1 MPEETAEPQPAA
13 AMSTTGGSGFWYK
26 LPTLTAAFN
35 PVLVLVVGFFLNQG
49 IEQNK
54 REIEANSAKLQDLKT
69 VAETNTI
76 ALHNKIDKVKVIGDF
91 LNDLTGPDERRRSL
105 AIEAIF
111 IALPEEA
118 ERLVKV
124 VEKFA
129 AKTTNAGHTGD
140 DAIVSAAKDALAN
153 TRDRLVADMFS
164 AMRQTRL
171 EALATLEKGWT
182 NDPSIAERLVARAM
196 ADIKT
201 REAAAWTKPADD
213 KTYQQLASIY
223 NTVEFLSLFRGQF
236 DAAQKARIA
245 AFLTAAIP
253 NSDDTKRVVSEIKDR
268 YR

>member
-13 AMSTTGGSGFWYK
+13 AMSTTEGSGFWNK
-26 LPTLTAAFN
+26 LPTLAAVLN
-35 PVLVLVVGFFLNQG
+35 PTLVLVIGFFLNQG

-54 REIEANSAKLQDLKT
+54 REIEANSAKLQELKT
-69 VAETNTI
+69 VAETNTMV
-76 ALHNKIDKVKVIGDF
+76 LHNKIDKVKVIADF
-91 LNDLTGPDERRRSL
+91 LNDLTGHDELRRSL

-118 ERLVKV
+118 DRLAKV

-129 AKTTNAGHTGD
+129 AKTTKAGSNSD
-140 DAIVSAAKDALAN
+140 DAIGAAAKDALAN

-164 AMRQTRL
+164 AVRQTRQ

-182 NDPSIAERLVARAM
+182 NDPLIADRLVVRAM
-196 ADIKT
+196 IEVKT
-201 REAAAWTKPADD
+201 REAAGWTKPVDD
-213 KTYQQLASIY
+213 KTLQPVASIY
-223 NTVEFLSLFRGQF
+223 NTVVFLSLFRGQF
-236 DAAQKARIA
+236 DATQKARIA
-245 AFLTAAIP
+245 AFLTATIP